1 MILKRQEKNG
11 KIKAMYS
18 SSTVCASVFDTETRN
33 LTVIF
38 NNGSQYMYPAVDLTD
53 YTRFETADSNGS
65 VFNTYIK
72 KKYTNFVKLDKLE
85 EATIS
90 AIMKEVD
97 ELKEAEEKSV
107 EDGSAKG
114 MMEIMSAMVANYVS
128 TGNVDYD
135 MYRKLETK
143 MSAYD
148 KATNKQPQQ
157 SEA

>member
-148 KATNKQPQQ
+148 KATNTQPQQ